1 MDYTILITV
10 VAQTQIYSNHE
21 TNLVGEIMGGLVLH
35 WPPLLILK
43 AMSLAAKQGRAIG
56 QSTTSPENE
65 ASCKY
70 ELIDAETALVS
81 KR

>member
-21 TNLVGEIMGGLVLH
+21 TNLVGEIMSGLVLH

-43 AMSLAAKQGRAIG
+43 AMSLAA
-56 QSTTSPENE
+56 
-65 ASCKY
+65 
-70 ELIDAETALVS
+70 
-81 KR
+81 

>member
-43 AMSLAAKQGRAIG
+43 AMSLAAKQGRAI
-56 QSTTSPENE
+56 S
-65 ASCKY
+65 
-70 ELIDAETALVS
+70 
-81 KR
+81 